1 MVTLQLKNDKWFTF
15 TIVQFAFIDELSMIW
30 LFNAIF
36 NNIQLIVAAYFM
48 DDDGNRNSKKKLTNL
63 PQINVKVNRR
73 GIQEWTRDTDNI
85 GQSTYRTED

>member
-1 MVTLQLKNDKWFTF
+1 MVTLQLKNDKWFTL

-48 DDDGNRNSKKKLTNL
+48 GDKGNRSPQKK
-63 PQINVKVNRR
+63 Q
-73 GIQEWTRDTDNI
+73 
-85 GQSTYRTED
+85 RTSRK

>member
-1 MVTLQLKNDKWFTF
+1 
-15 TIVQFAFIDELSMIW
+15 
-30 LFNAIF
+30 
-36 NNIQLIVAAYFM
+36 M

-85 GQSTYRTED
+85 GQSTYRTKTKSTKPHTKMINTDPIKKPN